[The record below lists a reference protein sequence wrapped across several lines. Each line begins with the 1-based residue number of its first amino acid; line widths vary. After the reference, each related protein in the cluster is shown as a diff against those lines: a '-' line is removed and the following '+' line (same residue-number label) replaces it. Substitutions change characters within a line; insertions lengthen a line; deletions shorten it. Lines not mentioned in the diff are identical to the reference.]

1 MKKEGI
7 KEIVFYGVILVIVI
21 ILIICNNVFWKL
33 GKQKEDVNNNNTT
46 NKQQVQYLQE
56 NNRENLVKLSTDID
70 DYVRRV
76 FRKVIAVENLNYN
89 NTSEEKARVRK
100 YFSDLAKTVYP
111 E

>member
-1 MKKEGI
+1 MIRRCDFEKEGI

-56 NNRENLVKLSTDID
+56 NNIT
-70 DYVRRV
+70 
-76 FRKVIAVENLNYN
+76 YN
-89 NTSEEKARVRK
+89 VPLKRSG
-100 YFSDLAKTVYP
+100 
-111 E
+111 